1 MWKPFV
7 YYHGNKRFFMAFR
20 EISHW
25 ERSHCGR
32 RKVDFCVSTVDLD
45 KQSVSEGTEKMP
57 ENTVT
62 NGTKEIVVDIS

>member
-1 MWKPFV
+1 
-7 YYHGNKRFFMAFR
+7 MAFR
-20 EISHW
+20 EI
-25 ERSHCGR
+25 SHCGR

>member
-20 EISHW
+20 EI
-25 ERSHCGR
+25 SHCGR

>member
-1 MWKPFV
+1 
-7 YYHGNKRFFMAFR
+7 MAFH

-32 RKVDFCVSTVDLD
+32 RKVDFCVSPVDLD
-45 KQSVSEGTEKMP
+45 KQCVSEGTEKMP